1 MSARFFRG
9 LILAH
14 LMALCVF
21 SILAAFDHG
30 VSQALLDAY
39 LQSGPSWLMGES
51 TLAILLVLAAV
62 AVLIVGYVGLWL
74 FKSWSRTL
82 CLSTTFLGCVLTAM
96 LGPSLYGGLSA
107 AFYDAS
113 TLLWGAVLTSAYTSP
128 IAHRF
133 RSASAPDIR
142 SIQDH

>member
-1 MSARFFRG
+1 MSVRFFRG

-14 LMALCVF
+14 LAALCIF
-21 SILAAFDHG
+21 SILFAFDHG

-39 LQSGPSWLMGES
+39 LQSVPTWWMGES
-51 TLAILLVLAAV
+51 KLAISLLLAAV
-62 AVLIVGYVGLWL
+62 AVMIAGYVGLWL

-113 TLLWGAVLTSAYTSP
+113 TLLWGAVLALAYTSP

-133 RSASAPDIR
+133 RGASD
-142 SIQDH
+142 S

>member
-74 FKSWSRTL
+74 FKSWGRA
-82 CLSTTFLGCVLTAM
+82 LSFWTTVLGCVLTAA
-96 LGPSLYGGLSA
+96 LGPSVYGGLSV

-113 TLLWGAVLTSAYTSP
+113 MLLWGAVLASAYTSP

>member
-51 TLAILLVLAAV
+51 TLAISLVLAAV
-62 AVLIVGYVGLWL
+62 AVMIAGYVGLWL

-82 CLSTTFLGCVLTAM
+82 CLSTTVLGCVLTAM